1 MFELYNDSNLN
12 NSYYEYYTIKK
23 GDNLYQIAKQYNV
36 NPSLLALLNGLNKDD
51 YIYPEQVIMIPNNNY
66 AYYITKEGD
75 TLDLV
80 SKSFNSTISEIVAD
94 NKTIYLQ
101 EGQLLINKIN

>member
-1 MFELYNDSNLN
+1 M
-12 NSYYEYYTIKK
+12 
-23 GDNLYQIAKQYNV
+23 DNINYLIICKNGKIEIV
-36 NPSLLALLNGLNKDD
+36 NPFIEKDKIINVFQD
-51 YIYPEQVIMIPNNNY
+51 NTYLKGNNY

-80 SKSFNSTISEIVAD
+80 SKSFNSTISELVAD